1 MKNQF
6 LKSLL
11 TAALLVFHLPSS
23 AEDIDLFVGAGAATT
38 ADVPNVLFIV
48 DNTAN
53 WNQEIK
59 NEFAALANT
68 VVGLPVD
75 KFRVGI
81 MFSAETGNPNNN
93 TSGGYVRAAIR
104 LMNVD
109 NKPKYQALINSFSST
124 DKSNGGKSSLVMAE
138 AYRYLSGGTAYAG
151 DGKAKA
157 DYVGNINTGT
167 TAQDKAVYALPGNAL
182 PSNAL
187 SGNSNTKYV
196 SPIAPG
202 CAKNYII
209 YLSNGAPKDN
219 STVIGLAEGMLTD
232 VSGSITQIPI
242 SPSGSQNNVS
252 DEWARFM
259 KQSSLGVIT
268 YTVDINKDSTGQG
281 PGWTALLK
289 SMANVSGGKYF
300 SISSSTGTAEV
311 SNALQQI
318 FSEIQSVNSVFA
330 AVSLP
335 VSVNTQGTYLNQVYI
350 GMFRPDGNASPRW
363 AGNLKQY
370 KLGFIGNE
378 LQLLDA
384 ENKSAINNNTGFITE
399 CARSFWTPTSDDTYW
414 TNFTNANCVG
424 RSASSNTPDG
434 NLVEKGGQG
443 YKLRSITPSL
453 RTVKTCS
460 SIFASCTSLT
470 DFNTANAAITQAQL
484 GPTVDATERD
494 ALINWARGLN
504 NNGDEA
510 TIVAATEMR
519 PSAHGDVVH
528 SRPAAINFGIDG
540 APKVVVFYGG
550 NDGVLRAINGN
561 RDGGLSIGS
570 VAPGNEL
577 WAFIAP
583 ESFGNIKRLR
593 DNTTPISFKG
603 SASGTP
609 KPYGFDG
616 PVTSY
621 KDSSQTWIYAT
632 MRRGGR
638 MLYAFDVTI
647 PQTPTLKWKQ
657 GCNDTDCTAGFEG
670 IGQTWS
676 SPKTLKS
683 SGYGTGASP
692 MLIMGGGYDACED
705 ADPNNCSTSSTPS
718 NKGNHIYVLDADTG
732 VMLKT
737 LDTDRGV
744 VGDISIVPDSSGMAQ
759 YAYAAD
765 LGGNVYR
772 ISGTDPTNPDSTPP
786 IGSTAP
792 ADWKITKIA
801 SLGCATPTVCSAN
814 RKFMFGPSVV
824 ADNDG
829 IYRLLLGSGD
839 REKPLTSYS
848 AAAAV
853 PNYFFMIKDKPS
865 DSSWVTLESP
875 SPTGNGNC
883 SESVICMNSLFGI
896 TTTANPTQAQLDGK
910 PKGWYLGLAAQEQ
923 VVTSAITLYGVVSFS
938 THQPAVPVSG
948 SCSSNLGIAKSY
960 DIAYT
965 NAAGANAASANG
977 TDQRYELITGGGLSP
992 SPVGGMVTLDNGQ
1005 TVPFLI
1011 KGIKPTEPPVPL
1023 GSTPIQPKSR
1033 VYWYIQQ

>member
-11 TAALLVFHLPSS
+11 TVALLVFHLPSS
-23 AEDIDLFVGAGAATT
+23 AEDIDLFVGATPIASTEL
-38 ADVPNVLFIV
+38 PNVLIV
-48 DNTAN
+48 IDNGAN
-53 WNQEIK
+53 WSSAFKTEMT
-59 NEFAALANT
+59 ALAST
-68 VVGLPVD
+68 VAGLDAD
-75 KFRVGI
+75 KFRLGF
-81 MFSAETGNPNNN
+81 MMYTETGSGNANPD
-93 TSGGYVRAAIR
+93 GAYVRAAVR
-104 LMNVD
+104 TMTATNKTLYQNLVGSFND
-109 NKPKYQALINSFSST
+109 N
-124 DKSNGGKSSLVMAE
+124 DKSNNGKLGLAMSEVD
-138 AYRYLSGGTAYAG
+138 RYFSGTTAYAG
-151 DGKAKA
+151 ANKLKR
-157 DYVGNINTGT
+157 DYSGNNSGT
-167 TAQDKAVYALPGNAL
+167 AASNAVYALADNAL
-182 PSNAL
+182 LSSNA
-187 SGNSNTKYV
+187 TTYQ
-196 SPIAPG
+196 SPASPG
-202 CAKNYII
+202 CQKNFVIF
-209 YLSNGAPKDN
+209 LSNGKSSSNKNDN
-219 STVIGLAEGMLTD
+219 ETAAAHLSTAGGNTATISLTP
-232 VSGSITQIPI
+232 T
-242 SPSGSQNNVS
+242 GSQS
-252 DEWARFM
+252 EIADEWARYLAN
-259 KQSSLGVIT
+259 KSSIPVVTYVIDVVP
-268 YTVDINKDSTGQG
+268 TVPGQYSNDYK
-281 PGWTALLK
+281 ALLR
-289 SMANVSGGKYF
+289 SMATQGKGKYF
-300 SISSSTGTAEV
+300 
-311 SNALQQI
+311 NAGSVGASDVGDKIKEAFSRI

-399 CARSFWTPTSDDTYW
+399 CARSFWTPTIDDNYW

-443 YKLRSITPSL
+443 YKLRSITPSS
-453 RTVKTCS
+453 RTVKTCDS
-460 SIFASCTSLT
+460 AFASCTSLT
-470 DFNTANAAITQAQL
+470 DFNVANTAITQAQL
-484 GPTVDATERD
+484 DPTVGATTRD

-510 TIVAATEMR
+510 TIVVATEIR

-528 SRPAAINFGIDG
+528 SRPAAINFGTDG

-561 RDGGLSIGS
+561 RDGGLGIGS
-570 VAPGNEL
+570 ATPGSEL

-621 KDSSQTWIYAT
+621 KDNSHTWIYAT

-638 MLYAFDVTI
+638 VLYAFDVTI

-657 GCNDTDCTAGFEG
+657 GCPNAGNDTGCTTGFEG

-683 SGYGTGASP
+683 LGYKSGAAGTEKP

-718 NKGNHIYVLDADTG
+718 NKGNHIYVLDADSG
-732 VMLKT
+732 VRLKT
-737 LDTDRGV
+737 LDTDRGI

-801 SLGCATPTVCSAN
+801 SLGCATPAACSAN

-824 ADNDG
+824 AEDND

-865 DSSWVTLESP
+865 DSSWLTLES
-875 SPTGNGNC
+875 SNC
-883 SESVICMNSLFGI
+883 GSDVICLSSLLGI

-960 DIAYT
+960 DIAYI

-977 TDQRYELITGGGLSP
+977 TDQRYEIITGGGLSP